1 MAFVTTKFDG
11 AVSHKISYHSNM
23 TNTVTPNLTGGPGS
37 LHSIKIANTNDAAV
51 FVKIANAHTAT
62 SGSTAPDW
70 IFSCPAASTYSF
82 EIPNGVAFDALSCWA
97 TENATPADNTTPSIS
112 GNETVAVTIV
122 TSF

>member
-23 TNTVTPNLTGGPGS
+23 TNTVTVNLTGGPGS

-82 EIPNGVAFDALSCWA
+82 EILSCWA

>member
-23 TNTVTPNLTGGPGS
+23 TNTVTVNLTGGPGS

-70 IFSCPAASTYSF
+70 IFPVPLQARILLKYQMVSHSMLCLA
-82 EIPNGVAFDALSCWA
+82 GLLKMQHQQ
-97 TENATPADNTTPSIS
+97 
-112 GNETVAVTIV
+112 TIRHQV
-122 TSF
+122 FLAMKRWL